1 MIAATEATEAM
12 QAPRAGQIPPM
23 SAEAVIELLT
33 ARCDEL
39 LDQVAEKSRTIEL
52 QADLIES
59 MEKHPLPGIQPGDL
73 DRIDTI
79 LLVLRPEPMWRS
91 CVESLERVLANV
103 RES

>member
-1 MIAATEATEAM
+1 MQMIAAEAM
-12 QAPRAGQIPPM
+12 QALQAGQIPAM
-23 SAEAVIELLT
+23 SAEAVIQLLT

-39 LDQVAEKSRTIEL
+39 LDQIAEKDRTIRL
-52 QADLIES
+52 QLSLIEAQN
-59 MEKHPLPGIQPGDL
+59 KHPLPGIQPGDL

-103 RES
+103 REA

>member
-1 MIAATEATEAM
+1 MIATEAM
-12 QAPRAGQIPPM
+12 QALQAGQIPAM
-23 SAEAVIELLT
+23 SADAVIKLLAT
-33 ARCDEL
+33 RCDEL
-39 LDQVAEKSRTIEL
+39 LDQMAEKNRTISL
-52 QADLIES
+52 QAALIES

-103 RES
+103 REV